1 VLRLPA
7 HVVDLS
13 QPERTLRA
21 PRKLRASDPHTLRPR
36 ERRALLALDASADR
50 LEGTVERVVPLV
62 DSRWAVGRR
71 SGPVTLWRV
80 VTVDALE
87 RLQHPAWLW
96 ASDDWLD
103 PHQSAT
109 ESFPTP
115 ARLPLRT
122 LLAHAAELHPSG
134 RHLIKAMA
142 SCVRNLRAGQ
152 PTALV
157 VPTEALRHAAHPGRA
172 FVLALLTLMPPAWRA
187 PMWVAVGEPDPRPGQ
202 WSFVVTDRAPQGY
215 RLVDI
220 DTPDD
225 EGADLVA
232 FYVRERLLADDPE
245 ALEAAAFQIAPA
257 TAAGAS
263 GLADPW
269 AEAVA
274 ATLRSPPEGVA
285 GVDDEA
291 LSADPEGAIRALAA
305 RLHAG
310 AALDAETGG
319 VTLAEQL
326 VATTSLTRDPRPW
339 HAMLGRP
346 AAQRALAVGAV
357 LESGLR
363 PTAALV
369 EALIDVYP
377 PGAELGP
384 WFDALLRW
392 LRDGVAPATV
402 VEGIAHTLLSWPV
415 AQASSTRASVWSEV
429 VRALV
434 TLGEDEAAMTA
445 LTSEVARRIADS
457 GASSSLANLW
467 SVIPEAFRDP
477 SHLDQL
483 VQLIASAPQRDEA
496 LVALFQHA
504 RGSDDERAALF
515 RAWHTV
521 RASATIPEGELGEDP
536 LYDAVRDTALR
547 REWLDALYATREPV
561 HAADVVAAVSSG
573 SDDPLWIDAEAAMI
587 QAMNLVPA
595 QRFFAL
601 PALAGGIDAL
611 EPLAPLRLLDAVRRP
626 FPAPEITDI
635 ARLMLTAKAPS
646 PLWSL
651 VAVTTAAVDRF
662 DDETVDGAVVDFCAT
677 EDLPEEVREVALV
690 CAEQLGAAEGFDP
703 LDHARWMVRISL
715 APDGS
720 RITPDLTLSLF
731 RGMQSRPDAM
741 ERMEAIALE
750 LLELPPEH
758 PALLAFVHFL
768 LPRVWDDGVPTKFA
782 AAIPLEAVPNALRE
796 AWKHACGAPHAEDD
810 RC

>member
-1 VLRLPA
+1 MLRLPA

-13 QPERTLRA
+13 RPERALRA
-21 PRKLRASDPHTLRPR
+21 PRTLRASDPHTLRPR

-50 LEGTVERVVPLV
+50 VEGTVERVVPLV

-103 PHQSAT
+103 PHQSKT

-115 ARLPLRT
+115 ARLPLRN
-122 LLAHAAELHPSG
+122 LLAHAGELHPSG
-134 RHLIKAMA
+134 RNVVKAMA

-157 VPTEALRHAAHPGRA
+157 VPAEALRHAAHPGRA
-172 FVLALLTLMPPAWRA
+172 FVLALLTLMPPAWRS
-187 PMWVAVGEPDPRPGQ
+187 PMRVAVGEPNPRPGQ
-202 WSFVVTDRAPQGY
+202 WSFVVTDLAPLGY
-215 RLVDI
+215 RLVDV
-220 DTPDD
+220 DAPDD

-257 TAAGAS
+257 TDPGPSA
-263 GLADPW
+263 LADPW

-285 GVDDEA
+285 AIDDEA
-291 LSADPEGAIRALAA
+291 FSADSEGATRALAA
-305 RLHAG
+305 RLLAG
-310 AALDAETGG
+310 AELDAETGG
-319 VTLAEQL
+319 GTLAERL
-326 VATTSLTRDPRPW
+326 VATTTRTRDPRPW

-346 AAQRALAVGAV
+346 AAHRALAVGAA
-357 LESGLR
+357 LEAGLR
-363 PTAALV
+363 PTAPLIEALV
-369 EALIDVYP
+369 DVYP
-377 PGAELGP
+377 PGADLGP
-384 WFDALLRW
+384 WFDALLGW
-392 LRDGVAPATV
+392 LRDGVATATV
-402 VEGIAHTLLSWPV
+402 VESVAHTLLSWPV

-434 TLGEDEAAMTA
+434 TLGEDEAAMAA
-445 LTSEVARRIADS
+445 LTSEVAQRIADS

-477 SHLDQL
+477 DHLDQL
-483 VQLIASAPQRDEA
+483 VQLISNAPQRDEA
-496 LVALFQHA
+496 LMALFEHA
-504 RGSDDERAALF
+504 RSSDHDRAALF

-521 RASATIPEGELGEDP
+521 RAVASIPAEELGQDP
-536 LYDAVRDTALR
+536 LYDAVRDTSLR
-547 REWLDALYATREPV
+547 REWLDALYAARDPV

-573 SDDPLWIDAEAAMI
+573 SHDAVWVEAEGAMV
-587 QAMNLVPA
+587 QAMNLVPR

-626 FPAPEITDI
+626 FPAPEISDV
-635 ARLMLTAKAPS
+635 ARLILTAKAPS

-662 DDETVDGAVVDFCAT
+662 DDDLVDGAVVDFCAS

-690 CAEQLGAAEGFDP
+690 CAEQLGAAEGFEP

-720 RITPDLTLSLF
+720 RITPDLTLSLL
-731 RGMQSRPDAM
+731 RGMLRRPDAT

-768 LPRVWDDGVPTKFA
+768 LPRIWEDGVPERFI
-782 AAIPLEAVPNALRE
+782 AAIPLDTVPYTLRG
-796 AWKHACGAPHAEDD
+796 AWKHACETSKPGDD
-810 RC
+810 PC